1 MFILSQNKERLY
13 NLTGHIEGIG
23 YEETQEHSR
32 GKKEDQIRHTL
43 MVFDGCAEE
52 VAEYETKEDCMIVLY
67 AIYKAI
73 EQDAKCAEL
82 PKKEEMAE
90 QREII
95 KQFMEANKQIEN
107 ETAEFLNEIFKEF
120 KEFTE

>member
-23 YEETQEHSR
+23 YEEIQEHSR

-43 MVFDGCAEE
+43 MVFDGYAEE

-73 EQDAKCAEL
+73 EQDVKCAEL
-82 PKKEEMAE
+82 PKKEEVAE
-90 QREII
+90 QRELI
-95 KQFMEANKQIEN
+95 KQFMAAGGQI
-107 ETAEFLNEIFKEF
+107 ASDAAKFLKDIFKEF
-120 KEFTE
+120 NK

>member
-23 YEETQEHSR
+23 YEETQVHSR
-32 GKKEDQIRHTL
+32 GKKEGQIRHTL

-67 AIYKAI
+67 AIYKGI

-90 QREII
+90 QRELI
-95 KQFMEANKQIEN
+95 KQYMAAGKQITN
-107 ETAEFLNEIFKEF
+107 DAAELLKDILKEF
-120 KEFTE
+120 NE

>member
-1 MFILSQNKERLY
+1 
-13 NLTGHIEGIG
+13 
-23 YEETQEHSR
+23 
-32 GKKEDQIRHTL
+32 

-90 QREII
+90 QRELI
-95 KQFMEANKQIEN
+95 KQYMAAGKQIAN
-107 ETAEFLNEIFKEF
+107 GAAELLKDILKEF
-120 KEFTE
+120 NE

>member
-1 MFILSQNKERLY
+1 
-13 NLTGHIEGIG
+13 
-23 YEETQEHSR
+23 
-32 GKKEDQIRHTL
+32 

-82 PKKEEMAE
+82 PKKEKMAG

-95 KQFMEANKQIEN
+95 KQFMETNKQIEN